1 MTSPRVLIVDDDDA
15 IRQTF
20 AKALELE
27 GFHVSS
33 AASSFEALRDMRD
46 ADPDAILLD
55 LQMPFI
61 NGLGFLYRL
70 RANPASRDIPVVI
83 ITGST
88 KVNAE
93 MIAESGEL
101 GADIK
106 FKPMW
111 IDEMLEITRALVA
124 RNPRRH

>member
-1 MTSPRVLIVDDDDA
+1 MTSPRVLIVDDDAA